1 MLYLEDYI
9 GFLIAIVICMI
20 FSAVASNKVKTAF
33 GKYNGVRCR
42 SGYTGYMAVTR
53 LMRSNGVEDIRIG
66 KVSGFLTDHYHP
78 AKSVVNLSDST
89 YSSDSVAAV
98 AVAAHEMGHVMQNKD
113 GYTFYRIRTAIVPIV
128 NFGTHLAMPLVL
140 LGVVVD
146 ILSLSTDSELGFY
159 IAMLGVILYGGSLL
173 FALVTLPVELN
184 ASKRA
189 SEMLVSE
196 EILTSDELPMARDV
210 LSAAALTYL
219 ASLMT
224 SLVYFIRFLLR
235 VLAIFGRRGR
245 RR

>member
-66 KVSGFLTDHYHP
+66 KVNGFLTDHYHP

-140 LGVVVD
+140 VGLVID

-159 IAMLGVILYGGSLL
+159 IAMLGVILYGGALF

-196 EILTSDELPMARDV
+196 GILGSDELPMAKEV

>member
-20 FSAVASNKVKTAF
+20 FSAVASNKVKTTF
-33 GKYNGVRCR
+33 DKYNRVRCH
-42 SGYTGYMAVTR
+42 SGYTGYRAVSR
-53 LMRSNGVEDIRIG
+53 LMTSNGVGDIRIG
-66 KVSGFLTDHYHP
+66 KVNGFLTDHYHP

-159 IAMLGVILYGGSLL
+159 IAMLGVILYGGALF

-196 EILTSDELPMARDV
+196 GILGSDELPMAKEV